1 MVAAGAQV
9 TLFSMGVFNPSGN
22 PLAPTIKICG
32 NPQTLENW
40 EDGIDVNLSGVLA
53 GAMNLD
59 DAGRVVAKAV
69 LQVVEGERTKTEMWG
84 EGQFIVPRMLAAF

>member
-1 MVAAGAQV
+1 
-9 TLFSMGVFNPSGN
+9 
-22 PLAPTIKICG
+22 
-32 NPQTLENW
+32 
-40 EDGIDVNLSGVLA
+40 
-53 GAMNLD
+53 MNLD

>member
-22 PLAPTIKICG
+22 PLAPTIKVCG
-32 NPQTLENW
+32 NPQSLEHW
-40 EDGIDVNLSGVLA
+40 GDGIDVDLGDVLA

-59 DAGRVVAKAV
+59 AAGQVVANAV
-69 LQVVEGERTKTEMWG
+69 LSAAEGKPTKTEMWG

>member
-1 MVAAGAQV
+1 
-9 TLFSMGVFNPSGN
+9 MGVFNPSGN

-40 EDGIDVNLSGVLA
+40 GDGIDVNLSGVLA